1 MTQQNDGQEQDNKTK
16 QTAAQGAGRSKGLA
30 RWYWGTAGLLI
41 VAAFGVSA
49 IAGRPV
55 AEEGPEVRAPSE
67 NSGGWADAAMR
78 KAEQAAMEVVKEID
92 PALDAAFAPVY
103 AGTPRYL
110 DFHYSL
116 KGEWLELSASV
127 LGQIESELDRQLFT
141 GLEGEIAS
149 ISQELQ
155 TDFDRLWR
163 ASVEVSLAESPA
175 VKGPFAELARLSVED
190 ARDRIATTAVVF
202 GGLGAGA
209 AALAVVP
216 RIIARKLGP
225 KIAGKV
231 AIKTG
236 ARWAT
241 VASGAG
247 AGGILCSWAGP
258 AAAACAVAGGVI
270 SWVGVDFAMIK
281 LDEHVSRDEFQQ
293 ELQALVDEQKA
304 AIRTVL
310 QDLVTERLHSAQAA
324 RKDVVMTISLA
335 ELPDYTRRVACEAVE
350 EIVPHYGRVAD
361 SLRGRSPATVNTVI
375 DLLAQHEEDRLLAP
389 WVDRV
394 QNSILGGDLSIK
406 LSGDM
411 KMKVEVPQDL
421 QNGYKMRADLMIGD
435 MEIASDWIE
444 PGPDGNLVF
453 RIPVA
458 AKDRLALIGHQQVRV
473 NLNQD
478 GGLRRWNRH
487 FSGQTS
493 FLPHSILPERPGLAV
508 TGEIAVATRAT
519 GKSGSG
525 PRVSVEIPVA
535 GAPLEDV
542 APPEFCT
549 I

>member
-1 MTQQNDGQEQDNKTK
+1 MTQQNDGQEQDNRTR
-16 QTAAQGAGRSKGLA
+16 QTGAQGAGKPEGLA
-30 RWYWGTAGLLI
+30 RWYWGTACLLI
-41 VAAFGVSA
+41 VAALGVSA
-49 IAGRPV
+49 IAGRQV
-55 AEEGPEVRAPSE
+55 AEERPEVRESSE
-67 NSGGWADAAMR
+67 DSGGWADASMK
-78 KAEQAAMEVVKEID
+78 KAEQAAMEVMKGID

-103 AGTPRYL
+103 AGIPRYL

-127 LGQIESELDRQLFT
+127 LGQMESELDQQLFT
-141 GLEGEIAS
+141 GLEGEVAS
-149 ISQELQ
+149 ISQGLQ

-163 ASVEVSLAESPA
+163 ASVEASLAESPA
-175 VKGPFAELARLSVED
+175 VRGPYAKLARVSVED

-202 GGLGAGA
+202 GGLGVGA
-209 AALAVVP
+209 AAIAVVP
-216 RIIARKLGP
+216 RIVANKLGT

-270 SWVGVDFAMIK
+270 SWVGVDLAMIK

-293 ELQALVDEQKA
+293 ELRTLVDEQKA

-310 QDLVTERLHSAQAA
+310 QDVVRERLHSAQSE
-324 RKDVVMTISLA
+324 RKDVVMKISLA

-350 EIVPHYGRVAD
+350 EIVPHYWRVVG
-361 SLRGRSPATVNTVI
+361 SLRGRSPAKVNTVI
-375 DLLAQHEEDRLLAP
+375 DLLAQHKEDRLLAP

-394 QNSILGGDLSIK
+394 ENSIASGDLSIK
-406 LSGDM
+406 LSGDI
-411 KMKVEVPQDL
+411 KMKVEVPQEL
-421 QNGYKMRADLMIGD
+421 QNDYKMRADLMIGD
-435 MEIASDWIE
+435 LEIASDWIK
-444 PGPDGNLVF
+444 PDPDGDLVF

-458 AKDRLALIGHQQVRV
+458 AEDRLALIEHQQVRV

-493 FLPHSILPERPGLAV
+493 FLPYRILPERPGLAV
-508 TGEIAVATRAT
+508 TGEIAVAT

-535 GAPLEDV
+535 GAPLEEV

>member
-1 MTQQNDGQEQDNKTK
+1 MTQQNDGHEQDNKTM
-16 QTAAQGAGRSKGLA
+16 QTATQGAGRSKGLA

-41 VAAFGVSA
+41 VVALGVTALAS
-49 IAGRPV
+49 RQV
-55 AEEGPEVRAPSE
+55 TQVGPEGQEQAES
-67 NSGGWADAAMR
+67 SGGWADAAMR

-92 PALDAAFAPVY
+92 PALDAAFAPIY
-103 AGTPRYL
+103 AGIPRYL

-127 LGQIESELDRQLFT
+127 LGQMESELDRQLFT
-141 GLEGEIAS
+141 GLEGEIES
-149 ISQELQ
+149 ISQGLQ
-155 TDFDRLWR
+155 TNFDRLWR
-163 ASVEVSLAESPA
+163 ASVEASLAESPA
-175 VKGPFAELARLSVED
+175 VKGPFAKLARLSVED
-190 ARDRIATTAVVF
+190 ARDRIETTAVVF
-202 GGLGAGA
+202 GGLGVGA
-209 AALAVVP
+209 AALVVVP
-216 RIIARKLGP
+216 RIVARKLGP

-270 SWVGVDFAMIK
+270 SWVGVDLAMIK

-350 EIVPHYGRVAD
+350 EIVPHYGRVVD

-421 QNGYKMRADLMIGD
+421 QNGYKMRADLTIGD
-435 MEIASDWIE
+435 MEIATKWIE
-444 PGPDGNLVF
+444 PDPDGNFIF

-458 AKDRLALIGHQQVRV
+458 EEDRLALAGSQQVRV

-478 GGLRRWNRH
+478 RGHGRWNRH

-493 FLPHSILPERPGLAV
+493 FLPHSILPERPGLEV
-508 TGEIAVATRAT
+508 IGKTGIATWAT
-519 GKSGSG
+519 GKSGSA
-525 PRVSVEIPVA
+525 PRVSVEIPVV
-535 GAPLEDV
+535 GAPLQEV